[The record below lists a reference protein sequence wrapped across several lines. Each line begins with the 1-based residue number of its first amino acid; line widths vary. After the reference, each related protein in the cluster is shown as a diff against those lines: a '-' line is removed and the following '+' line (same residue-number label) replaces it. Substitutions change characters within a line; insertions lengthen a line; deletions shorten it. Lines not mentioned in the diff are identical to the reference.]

1 MADLQG
7 LCQVIT
13 TTHGPPIAPAHLAC
27 VLGQILASPPE
38 IKRSLQKEPKG
49 MMMYMIA

>member
-7 LCQVIT
+7 LCQVIN